1 MGGEDAVCLA
11 NELFDT
17 WKIRPPS
24 LRSFS
29 QMPCS
34 IQWRRRMPVVRAK
47 FDPSSL
53 SSGVYI
59 GHNYKERDI
68 SPADLPHQRWSMVG
82 KRLIFLR
89 STGASFSG
97 SVHRSFCVRGLA
109 VGATSPHGRRPPN
122 NPLCES
128 RALSSPALLFI
139 VFFFSALL
147 RGLLIGRRL
156 WVSVQHPRYRLSRPR
171 RRGPLHRK
179 LEELRH

>member
-1 MGGEDAVCLA
+1 MTGDVEVFGSAGGPGALSPHPRERKEPNGLHVEPSHFLFHQRPYTSYTSACGRLGCASFILCRRARPNSRRRRVGRHEPEVGGEDAVCSA

-53 SSGVYI
+53 PLGVYI
-59 GHNYKERDI
+59 GHNHKERDT

-89 STGASFSG
+89 STGALFSG
-97 SVHRSFCVRGLA
+97 SVHRFFCV
-109 VGATSPHGRRPPN
+109 
-122 NPLCES
+122 
-128 RALSSPALLFI
+128 
-139 VFFFSALL
+139 
-147 RGLLIGRRL
+147 
-156 WVSVQHPRYRLSRPR
+156 
-171 RRGPLHRK
+171 
-179 LEELRH
+179 